1 VWQEEARAP
10 LMSDLRSRGLCLV
23 PVACTDHVP
32 GGSGNGADVWSSV
45 AAMGLAAEQQE
56 EDGKVASAT
65 ATLSGGRHPRQ
76 LA

>member
-10 LMSDLRSRGLCLV
+10 LSDLRSRGLCLV

-32 GGSGNGADVWSSV
+32 GGGGNGADVWSSV

-56 EDGKVASAT
+56 EDGKVASA
-65 ATLSGGRHPRQ
+65 AALRGDRHPRQ